1 MSFPLSKMRSVRAV
15 SGALRLSALVF
26 PLLLGACALNFN
38 SRTLGVPVTMAE
50 PLAQGVPGDSFAVTS
65 KAIHVFWGL
74 ALVRAPDLH
83 QALASQLGPGTGVRN
98 LAIKQRKTL
107 SDILFTVLTAG
118 VVSPTS
124 VTFSGVVTRGT
135 P

>member
-1 MSFPLSKMRSVRAV
+1 M

-50 PLAQGVPGDSFAVTS
+50 PLAQGVAGDSFAVSS

-74 ALVRAPDLH
+74 ALAKAPDLH
-83 QALASQLGPGTGVRN
+83 QALAGQLGQGTGVHN
-98 LAIKQRKTL
+98 LAIKARKNW

-118 VVSPTS
+118 IVSPTS
-124 VTFSGVVTRGT
+124 VTFSGVVTHGT